1 MSEESVKIKELD
13 RRIVRLEADVE
24 PIQKIMA
31 KQHSVNNTLQVHAM
45 NMDAILGPKDSL
57 LTQVSEMRG
66 NFKVM
71 RKDID
76 SIKETIKSIQGDVT
90 QILES
95 HELQKANVVG
105 QWQMRATMVTA
116 AIAALSAMAVAAMQ
130 LLS

>member
-1 MSEESVKIKELD
+1 MSEESVKIEELG
-13 RRIVRLEADVE
+13 RRIARLEADVE

-31 KQHSVNNTLQVHAM
+31 KQHSVSNMLQHHAL
-45 NMDAILGPKDSL
+45 NFDAILGPKDSL

-66 NFKVM
+66 NSKVM

-76 SIKETIKSIQGDVT
+76 SIKETIKSIQSDVA

-95 HELQKANVVG
+95 HEMQKANVVG
-105 QWQMRATMVTA
+105 QWQMRATMATA
-116 AIAALSAMAVAAMQ
+116 AIAALSAVAVAAMQ